1 MLDEWI
7 FIYLDGM
14 TGLDKYAIGLSHI
27 HIFQPVESRTLD
39 LSQAQGYKTSML
51 SQVQNAESRTILL
64 IMGVSAYTAKPQ
76 QHIVDLLSKDL
87 LYLNYMI
94 IALFIYEKFVV
105 YVKRSE

>member
-14 TGLDKYAIGLSHI
+14 TGLDKYAIDLSHI

-51 SQVQNAESRTILL
+51 PQVQNAESRTILL
-64 IMGVSAYTAKPQ
+64 IMGVSAYTAEPQ
-76 QHIVDLLSKDL
+76 QHIVD
-87 LYLNYMI
+87 
-94 IALFIYEKFVV
+94 
-105 YVKRSE
+105 